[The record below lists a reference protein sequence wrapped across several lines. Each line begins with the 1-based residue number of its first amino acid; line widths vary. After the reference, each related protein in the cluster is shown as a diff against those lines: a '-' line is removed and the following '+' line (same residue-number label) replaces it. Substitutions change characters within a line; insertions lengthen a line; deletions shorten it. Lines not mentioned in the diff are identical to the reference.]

1 MSSGSTGKWHL
12 TENRVRAAIVK
23 KWPPDRSNHCN
34 FHTSDTLAGPSQC
47 LVTNIWRA
55 AILWSFY
62 GQQLCGESEKKGGF
76 SGRSIELQ
84 PLPSAKCPPLLL
96 LLSVSALT
104 LVNLGRLFHRLLTSG
119 SWLLSKSCC
128 LSSPSVLTELVKC
141 KKV

>member
-1 MSSGSTGKWHL
+1 MQLKAMSSGSTGKWHL

-47 LVTNIWRA
+47 FWFLTNKRAA

-76 SGRSIELQ
+76 GGRSIELQ
-84 PLPSAKCPPLLL
+84 PLP
-96 LLSVSALT
+96 
-104 LVNLGRLFHRLLTSG
+104 H
-119 SWLLSKSCC
+119 C
-128 LSSPSVLTELVKC
+128 LC
-141 KKV
+141 HY